1 MNAKKSVLSI
11 GLQPTLIDY
20 ADPAYAAF
28 PGMTAEKVQGGLDK
42 DIATL
47 TALGYDAK
55 LCLTDF
61 GATAEAMIRTSLQEK
76 RYDCVVIGA
85 GVGTIGQNF
94 LLFEKMLNVVHE
106 GAPQARLCFNTGPFD
121 TAEAVKRWCPIE

>member
-61 GATAEAMIRTSLQEK
+61 GATAEAMIRASLQEK

-85 GVGTIGQNF
+85 GVRTIGKNF

-121 TAEAVKRWCPIE
+121 TAEAVKRWCPID